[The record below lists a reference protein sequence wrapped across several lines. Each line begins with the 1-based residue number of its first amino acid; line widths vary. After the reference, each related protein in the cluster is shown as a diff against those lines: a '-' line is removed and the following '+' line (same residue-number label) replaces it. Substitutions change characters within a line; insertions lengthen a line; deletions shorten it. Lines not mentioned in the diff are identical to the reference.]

1 VRLDVWMRVPPS
13 GGARFL
19 FVAIEPV
26 DVRRVAA
33 TRAYDEVGAAAF
45 PAGTAVAPVA
55 SMPSDIGVLPR
66 RAFAAFAAFAAVS
79 SLSAACRA
87 ETGSAA
93 TDAAK
98 PHRATQLCASMGF
111 GLAPIVVDGID
122 YAYRYVGT
130 VPVVD
135 GQFGYCAHFASAS
148 AAVRVVIGSSFVWLV
163 PALSL
168 RLHTGTP
175 AAEGIEVGLGARFG
189 LSYLNVTRST
199 SDYSSF
205 AAIGW
210 AASGGPDLRYWLDS
224 QSALVLAGDVALAHP
239 QRDGEGTNHTI
250 GAIAV
255 TGGWALRF

>member
-1 VRLDVWMRVPPS
+1 MLSDIGVLS
-13 GGARFL
+13 
-19 FVAIEPV
+19 
-26 DVRRVAA
+26 RRVAA
-33 TRAYDEVGAAAF
+33 TV
-45 PAGTAVAPVA
+45 
-55 SMPSDIGVLPR
+55 
-66 RAFAAFAAFAAVS
+66 AAFAAVS

-98 PHRATQLCASMGF
+98 PYRATQLCASMGF
-111 GLAPIVVDGID
+111 GLAPIVIDGNEYSYQYI
-122 YAYRYVGT
+122 GT

-135 GQFGYCAHFASAS
+135 GQLGYCAHFASAS

-168 RLHTGTP
+168 RVHTGTP

-224 QSALVLAGDVALAHP
+224 QSALVLAGDVALAFP
-239 QRDGEGTNHTI
+239 QKDGDRSNHGI
-250 GAIAV
+250 GAISV